1 MLDELKIILK
11 LSRLVMEH
19 LVILLILII
28 KAFIQ
33 GSKKVIIKLLH
44 ILKMSFMS
52 LKNSLFGEYEQEN
65 LTLENEEWHGIYCS
79 VALLQTNYELN
90 RITNKE
96 KALEHI
102 TRLKNRCLEYK
113 ERYKSDMCSRQ
124 EQILNELEN
133 KMKSSH

>member
-33 GSKKVIIKLLH
+33 GIRKVIIKLWH
-44 ILKMSFMS
+44 ILRKAFISM
-52 LKNSLFGEYEQEN
+52 KNSLFGEIEREN
-65 LTLENEEWHGIYCS
+65 LTLESEEWHGIYCS
-79 VALLQTNYELN
+79 VALLQTNYELGKL
-90 RITNKE
+90 TNKE
-96 KALEHI
+96 KAMQHI

-113 ERYKSDMCSRQ
+113 EKYKSDMCNRQ

-133 KMKSSH
+133 KMRE